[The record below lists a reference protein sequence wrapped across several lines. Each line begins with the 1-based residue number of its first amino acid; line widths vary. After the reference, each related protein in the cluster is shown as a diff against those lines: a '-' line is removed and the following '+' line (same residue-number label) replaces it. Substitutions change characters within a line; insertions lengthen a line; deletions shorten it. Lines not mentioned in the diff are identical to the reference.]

1 MKKVLARIGI
11 GNATVDT
18 VLPSDTVRA
27 GETVDAEVHIEG
39 GSTEQEIGKIR
50 FELETR
56 YRTEEGYREVD
67 IAQYTLAESLTIQPD
82 ERETRAVSLDIPR
95 GTPVTL
101 GNVDVW
107 VETELDIELA
117 VDPEDKDYL
126 NVQPTPRLQAV
137 FDALDDL
144 GFSLHSAECEA
155 DPHGVFTATRRFVQE
170 FEFRPTSGPF
180 AGELDELEVVPRPG
194 EDALELHIE
203 VDRRGGVLSELS
215 DLDERTVQTTVR
227 TTDAGE
233 VRDEL
238 ESLIRA
244 NA

>member
-18 VLPSDTVRA
+18 VLPSDTVRP
-27 GETVDAEVHIEG
+27 GETVDAEVRIEG
-39 GSTEQEIGKIR
+39 GSAEQEIGKVR

-56 YRTEEGYREVD
+56 CRTDDGYREVD

-82 ERETRAVSLDIPR
+82 EQETRDVSLDIPH

-101 GNVDVW
+101 GNVNVW

-144 GFSLHSAECEA
+144 GFSLHTAECEA
-155 DPHGVFTATRRFVQE
+155 DPHGVFTSSRRFVQE
-170 FEFRPTSGPF
+170 FEFRPTSGLF
-180 AGELDELEVVPRPG
+180 AGDVDELEVVPRPD
-194 EDALELHIE
+194 EDALELFLE

-227 TTDAGE
+227 TTDVSD

>member
-18 VLPSDTVRA
+18 VLPSDTVRP
-27 GETVDAEVHIEG
+27 GETVDAEVRIEG
-39 GSTEQEIGKIR
+39 GSTEQEIGEIR

-56 YRTEEGYREVD
+56 YRTEEGYREID
-67 IAQYTLAESLTIQPD
+67 IAQYTLAESLTVHPD
-82 ERETRAVSLDIPR
+82 EQEVRNVSLDIPH
-95 GTPVTL
+95 GAPVTL

-126 NVQPTPRLQAV
+126 NVQPTPRLQSV

-155 DPHGVFTATRRFVQE
+155 APHGVFASTRRFVQE

-194 EDALELHIE
+194 EDALELYLE
-203 VDRRGGVLSELS
+203 VDRRGGVLSELG
-215 DLDERTVQTTVR
+215 DFDERAVQTTVR
-227 TTDAGE
+227 TIDASE

-238 ESLIRA
+238 ASLIRA